1 MLLESLLICCCLIG
15 SPRVENDEE
24 EDDIDDLDNEF
35 EYENGGVGFDQVS
48 EGMSVSRRHSGF
60 PQSDLDSAP
69 PGSQI
74 PLLTYGDEV
83 ISLLHCSH
91 IFSLS
96 LTFWLFVNNHRTL
109 RFLLTDM
116 LSSFLLQL
124 VVTAIKVTQLL
135 SLTQPL
141 LVLYL
146 MSRKM

>member
-1 MLLESLLICCCLIG
+1 MLLG

-24 EDDIDDLDNEF
+24 EDDIDDIDNEF
-35 EYENGGVGFDQVS
+35 DYMNNGGIGFDQVS

-83 ISLLHCSH
+83 RLSFLIKPSSVSIGSI
-91 IFSLS
+91 IF
-96 LTFWLFVNNHRTL
+96 FAFVCDRTL
-109 RFLLTDM
+109 RSLQTDMRLLFLLH
-116 LSSFLLQL
+116 L
-124 VVTAIKVTQLL
+124 VVIVIEATRLL

-141 LVLYL
+141 LVHSWIFEVL
-146 MSRKM
+146 K